1 VASRPL
7 ERRRIVVTR
16 PEAQAK
22 ELATALERVGAT
34 AIVLP
39 LVSVVPF
46 SDSTV
51 LREALGEL
59 ERYEWVVFTSANGV
73 AAVRDQ
79 LPNGASLASV
89 RVAAVGPVTAAAIRD
104 LGSEPAFVP
113 DRFEADAIAD
123 GLGPLGGTRILLPQ
137 ADIAPSRLADKLRT
151 RGAIVDAVAA
161 YRTRFLEPSP
171 DQIAELETGADA
183 VVLASGSAARSFASL
198 VAHHEVLRWALLV
211 CIGPK
216 TTAAAREVGLP
227 VGLVAPE
234 ATADGI
240 IQALVS
246 HYRES
251 TA

>member
-1 VASRPL
+1 VARRPL
-7 ERRRIVVTR
+7 EGLRIVVTR

-39 LVSVVPF
+39 LVSVAPS
-46 SDSTV
+46 SDSSV
-51 LREALGEL
+51 LREAIGEL

-79 LPNGASLASV
+79 LPDSASLACV
-89 RVAAVGPVTAAAIRD
+89 RVAAVGPATAAAIRD

-113 DRFEADAIAD
+113 DQFEADAIAD
-123 GLGPLGGTRILLPQ
+123 GLGPLDGCRILLPQ
-137 ADIAPSRLADKLRT
+137 ADIAPPRLADELRA
-151 RGAIVDAVAA
+151 RGAIVDAIAA
-161 YRTRFLEPSP
+161 YRTRALTPSP
-171 DQIAELETGADA
+171 GEIAELETGVDA

-198 VAHHEVLRWALLV
+198 VAHHDLLRRALLV

-216 TTAAAREVGLP
+216 TAAQAREVGLP

-234 ATADGI
+234 ATAEGI

-246 HYRES
+246 HYRQS